1 MLNEKIRNLRKQNNM
16 TQEQLAERLN
26 VSRQAITKWET
37 GSGQPDIGNIK
48 ALADEFG
55 VSFDELLSDGD
66 TVGRD
71 NVSRT
76 EFDVFG
82 ESDFEIDFGCVKEL
96 DVTAGDF
103 EKIAVELRTDLE
115 DKAYHLAKV
124 RLENG
129 RGKDIAV
136 VEIRPD
142 KKYIRE
148 ATGKPL
154 SKQEAK
160 QHLNVKVMLPAAYS
174 DKIELSGDAERLCVH
189 DIAEFKHIEFDGKTH
204 IVDVSRAKG
213 HLELTSGVDMEISY
227 DGSMEQLDVNQ
238 LGAVSNL
245 YLLKG
250 ARVNVYGKGRGC
262 EVIFDGY
269 ENVPDAENRVELNG
283 RKAELTVRVADR

>member
-16 TQEQLAERLN
+16 TQEQLAEKLN
-26 VSRQAITKWET
+26 VSRQAITKWES
-37 GSGQPDIGNIK
+37 GAGQPDIGNIK
-48 ALADEFG
+48 ALAEAFG
-55 VSFDELLSDGD
+55 VSFDELLSDSE

-103 EKIAVELRTDLE
+103 EKIAVEIRTDLE

-129 RGKDIAV
+129 RGKDIAAV
-136 VEIRPD
+136 QIRQD

-154 SKQEAK
+154 TMQEAR
-160 QHLNVKVMLPAAYS
+160 QHLSVRVMLPSEHA
-174 DKIELSGDAERLCVH
+174 DKIELSGDAQTLCVH
-189 DIAEFKHIEFDGKTH
+189 DVADPKHIEFDGKAAKAE
-204 IVDVSRAKG
+204 IRNVKG
-213 HLELTSGVDMEISY
+213 HFELTSGADMEIRY

-238 LGAVSNL
+238 LGAVSDL
-245 YLLKG
+245 YLDKD
-250 ARVNVYGKGRGC
+250 ARVNVYSKGRGC
-262 EVIFDGY
+262 EVVFDGY
-269 ENVPDAENRVELNG
+269 ENVPDAQNKVELNG
-283 RKAELTVRVADR
+283 RKSELTVRVG